1 MMSSVDYYD
10 NCYYFNFLIIL
21 NFSISLFMIFGF
33 CYYLILCWT
42 PNHKKKHS
50 HAHTCRVICVFG
62 PHSAAWL
69 WNQCGHVM
77 SSLIITMT
85 SLKSDL
91 PPAHSLPC
99 RDWKLHYSS
108 SSSSSTLGA
117 TLGAEFDLSS
127 LKTSLIRVGHSGT
140 GHHRARL
147 HMKEA
152 NFHRNTAVPTGV
164 CVATYTGSGCLLC
177 VSEGLGEC
185 CNMTDSALHASVQI
199 CRNFSAVL
207 FLRIRR
213 KVLGFARWQLDRPAP
228 SLEARNQVSAS
239 L

>member
-1 MMSSVDYYD
+1 MMLSVDYHGS
-10 NCYYFNFLIIL
+10 CYYFNFLIIL
-21 NFSISLFMIFGF
+21 HFSISLFMIFSYC
-33 CYYLILCWT
+33 CYFIFCWT
-42 PNHKKKHS
+42 PNYKNCT
-50 HAHTCRVICVFG
+50 HTRTRVVLYDVFS

-99 RDWKLHYSS
+99 RDWKLHD

-127 LKTSLIRVGHSGT
+127 LKTSLIRVGHSCT
-140 GHHRARL
+140 GHHQARL

-152 NFHRNTAVPTGV
+152 NFHRKTVVPTGV
-164 CVATYTGSGCLLC
+164 CVASSRGSGCLLW
-177 VSEGLGEC
+177 VSQGLGEC
-185 CNMTDSALHASVQI
+185 CTMTDSALHASVQI

-207 FLRIRR
+207 FLRIQR
-213 KVLGFARWQLDRPAP
+213 KVLVFARWQLDRPAP
-228 SLEARNQVSAS
+228 SLEASNQVSAS